1 MHFEVRTYGDPDQ
14 MIPAMRRVAQSMDSN
29 LALFDVRSQIEQID
43 QTLFQERLFA
53 RLTGF
58 FGVLAL
64 VIGCIGVYGVMAFA
78 VTRRTRE
85 IGIRMALGASRSGI
99 LGMVLRETLVLVAVG
114 IALGVIAALEATRLI
129 STLLF
134 GLKPNDPLTIAGAAL
149 LMVAAAVF
157 AGYVPAHRASRVDPL
172 VALRYE

>member
-1 MHFEVRTYGDPDQ
+1 
-14 MIPAMRRVAQSMDSN
+14 
-29 LALFDVRSQIEQID
+29 
-43 QTLFQERLFA
+43 
-53 RLTGF
+53 
-58 FGVLAL
+58 
-64 VIGCIGVYGVMAFA
+64 
-78 VTRRTRE
+78 
-85 IGIRMALGASRSGI
+85 
-99 LGMVLRETLVLVAVG
+99 MVLRETLVLVAVG